1 MNKLAWGDAQVWMDT
16 SVRLHNNAGEI
27 DGARYP
33 KENELN
39 VAYVCAG
46 YAFELVF
53 KILVEL
59 SGSIPAPKHEPS
71 VAFGKMA
78 GKYRTEVKRIVIN
91 HGWKDIGPFLYHLD
105 NNLCHK
111 DRKYWMRPPRG
122 GPASGSFQLGGIRG
136 IISLSQLH
144 GALSNFILEAIES
157 DSDVHE
163 VWSVKKFNEIRPQS
177 S

>member
-1 MNKLAWGDAQVWMDT
+1 MNKLAWGDAQVWMDE
-16 SVRLHNNAGEI
+16 SVRLYNNAGDEK
-27 DGARYP
+27 DARYP

-53 KILVEL
+53 KILVDL
-59 SGSIPAPKHEPS
+59 SGTIPTAKHEPS

-78 GKYRTEVKRIVIN
+78 AKYRTEVKRIVTK
-91 HGWKDIGPFLYHLD
+91 HGWRDIGSFLDHVD

-111 DRKYWMRPPRG
+111 DRKYWMRPPQG
-122 GPASGSFQLGGIRG
+122 GPAKASFQLGGIRG
-136 IISLSQLH
+136 INALSQLH
-144 GALSNFILEAIES
+144 GALSNFVLEAIES

-163 VWSVKKFNEIRPQS
+163 VWLVKKWEEIGS
-177 S
+177 GNS